1 MFFGQIFCWR
11 DTKQSNCLKSLI
23 TENSNARFQN
33 KTAAEK
39 VITQKNMNNN
49 TLQALL
55 VASQQ

>member
-1 MFFGQIFCWR
+1 M
-11 DTKQSNCLKSLI
+11 KQSNCLKSLI